1 MVFSFVWVR
10 RKSYEC
16 ASRHPPNRRQIDVR
30 WAWQV
35 DIEVAL
41 RPRDRLDER
50 HGRLARADKVDLTGR
65 RSSAHPPTLAGRV
78 GSS

>member
-1 MVFSFVWVR
+1 MFVG
-10 RKSYEC
+10 
-16 ASRHPPNRRQIDVR
+16 A
-30 WAWQV
+30 AQV

-41 RPRDRLDER
+41 RPRDRLNER

-65 RSSAHPPTLAGRV
+65 RSSAHPPTLVGRV